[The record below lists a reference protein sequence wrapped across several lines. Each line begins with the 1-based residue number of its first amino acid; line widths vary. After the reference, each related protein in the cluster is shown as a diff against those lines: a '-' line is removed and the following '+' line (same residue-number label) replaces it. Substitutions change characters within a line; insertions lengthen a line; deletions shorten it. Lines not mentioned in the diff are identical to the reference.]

1 MPMTEI
7 LFLISKQECLFSD
20 FPAHLDEEQSL
31 QMATLICSRAGK
43 QIPVLEC
50 SSHIVDVLMRL
61 KVMPCSSP

>member
-1 MPMTEI
+1 MTEI
-7 LFLISKQECLFSD
+7 LFLISKQECLFSET
-20 FPAHLDEEQSL
+20 AHLDEEQSL

-43 QIPVLEC
+43 QIPVLEY